1 MQHSVRDERHSCP
14 RRQDSGGARLGERRW
29 GGRGGGGRL
38 QDPPHRGSF
47 PARSSLMWPCS
58 WGHVTNCSQEQFSY
72 SCRCAFPERAAGPH
86 EPPRALPPENDLS
99 HLGRE
104 GHPAGQQLS
113 APSGSA
119 CLRGRHSRPSRNSG
133 RHRPEEAATER
144 PTVTGVRVFDGNHA
158 TGPQYP
164 MQASQSTPAGEDP
177 EPSGAGRGAEAPAS
191 DPGLLA
197 PPGVLAPRRGACLSH
212 LHCLLHV
219 IRSQLHG
226 FHVHFDF

>member
-1 MQHSVRDERHSCP
+1 MRHSAQDERHSCP
-14 RRQDSGGARLGERRW
+14 RRQDSGGARLGAGRW
-29 GGRGGGGRL
+29 GGGGRL

-58 WGHVTNCSQEQFSY
+58 WGHVTNCCQEQFSY
-72 SCRCAFPERAAGPH
+72 SCRCAFPERAAGPQ
-86 EPPRALPPENDLS
+86 EPLRALPPENNLS

-104 GHPAGQQLS
+104 GHHVGQQLS

-119 CLRGRHSRPSRNSG
+119 CLKGEAQQASRNSR
-133 RHRPEEAATER
+133 RHCPEKAATER
-144 PTVTGVRVFDGNHA
+144 PTATGVRVFDGNHA

-164 MQASQSTPAGEDP
+164 TQASQSTPAGEDT

-197 PPGVLAPRRGACLSH
+197 PLGVPAPR
-212 LHCLLHV
+212 
-219 IRSQLHG
+219 
-226 FHVHFDF
+226 